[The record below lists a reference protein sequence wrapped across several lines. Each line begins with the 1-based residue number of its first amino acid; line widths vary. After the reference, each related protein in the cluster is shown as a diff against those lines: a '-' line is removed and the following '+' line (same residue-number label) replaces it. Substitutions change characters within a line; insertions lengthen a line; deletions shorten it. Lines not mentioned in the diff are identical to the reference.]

1 MEEQRQRPYTEFAE
15 PVRKVFRSDWM
26 VLAAALFGA
35 GFIILIVSYL
45 GTLIGLPGLVS
56 QIVSYALL
64 LLFGLLIY
72 KKALVR
78 FSYRLTERMFVVTH
92 VVGKKER
99 AEAQT
104 HLTAITKIRPY
115 SALGQDEGGKR
126 MRLYLGKKEDST
138 AISYRVGGQERTMLV
153 SISAAMKE
161 RLLAQWKSARRS

>member
-1 MEEQRQRPYTEFAE
+1 MEEQRQQPYTEFAE

-92 VVGKKER
+92 VVGKKSAPKRRRILRRSQRSARIPRSARMR
-99 AEAQT
+99 AANECGCIWAKKRT
-104 HLTAITKIRPY
+104 APRSLTA
-115 SALGQDEGGKR
+115 
-126 MRLYLGKKEDST
+126 
-138 AISYRVGGQERTMLV
+138 
-153 SISAAMKE
+153 SAA
-161 RLLAQWKSARRS
+161 RNARCL